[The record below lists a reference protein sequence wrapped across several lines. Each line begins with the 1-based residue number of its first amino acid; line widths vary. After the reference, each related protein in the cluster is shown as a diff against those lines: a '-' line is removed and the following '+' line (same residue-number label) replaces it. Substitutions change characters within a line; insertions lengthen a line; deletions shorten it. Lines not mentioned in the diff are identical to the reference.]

1 MAKLRS
7 DAPIAGGNGGTGP
20 EQGIEQ
26 LRKRYEAL
34 NEKRIAAE
42 TNRKTAE
49 EALEKLRKKA
59 REEYGTDDLAQLQ
72 QKLKDMIANNE
83 KLRSGYQKHL
93 DGVESQLAAVEQNY
107 RDAGHG
113 TAAGDARKQ

>member
-7 DAPIAGGNGGTGP
+7 DAPPSSGGGGGS
-20 EQGIEQ
+20 EQSIEL
-26 LRKRYEAL
+26 LRKRFEAL

-59 REEYGTDDLAQLQ
+59 RDEYQTDDLAQLQ

-83 KLRSGYQKHL
+83 KLRAGYQKHL
-93 DGVESQLAAVEQNY
+93 DGVETQLAAVEQNY
-107 RDAGHG
+107 RDASH
-113 TAAGDARKQ
+113 TASPGDVRK